1 MLFTQRNSSNQRNS
15 CFRDH
20 NTTGRKVNP
29 KIFCLFTLFLHCRE
43 VCLSALLS
51 QPSPCPDTSHK
62 EANIGSHLLFHCSVT
77 ANSSL
82 LHFLLSYPPH
92 VYPISFII
100 FWLTYTYHYSPF
112 SPVSLKKCINPPTY
126 SVSWP
131 CHQTNIW
138 ENTCPF
144 LFALWSNCQEK
155 KDFFKKYRFSNYTL
169 LFGRKLVP
177 GVVIIHIKTII
188 RLKAAKLCSKGKN
201 LKVRLCNS
209 PEV

>member
-1 MLFTQRNSSNQRNS
+1 MKLALFMKTAIKSLLEGPSRSSEGRIWKDTAEDCPPLCVRQIHRVHTRAQEVHRPPFSFSPHTFTCHSYQEHPSLHINNNTGGLNLFYIPSLHNLMLFTQRNSSNQRNS

-62 EANIGSHLLFHCSVT
+62 EANIGSHLVFHCSVT

-100 FWLTYTYHYSPF
+100 F
-112 SPVSLKKCINPPTY
+112 
-126 SVSWP
+126 
-131 CHQTNIW
+131 
-138 ENTCPF
+138 
-144 LFALWSNCQEK
+144 
-155 KDFFKKYRFSNYTL
+155 
-169 LFGRKLVP
+169 
-177 GVVIIHIKTII
+177 
-188 RLKAAKLCSKGKN
+188 
-201 LKVRLCNS
+201 
-209 PEV
+209 